1 MRGITTEL
9 KVGLFALIV
18 LAILTF
24 MTFKVGG
31 IDFLRRD
38 GYVVYIYFKNIAGL
52 DEKTK
57 VKIAGVNAGMIER
70 IELHDGRAKLTV
82 RMNKEVALY
91 SDARASIKAAG
102 LLGDKYLEIKT
113 GSEQPVLTNGD
124 TLTTVV
130 EIVDLDD
137 LTRNLTAVSENFNI
151 LAKTLNETLGTEESR
166 DALKKS
172 ILNLRDITS
181 SVKET
186 IALNDQR
193 LRTTLDNINELVAS
207 MSELVQDNREN
218 VSSAMRNMKDFSK
231 MLKEDGPEIVVNL
244 NEAAKELKTLIEE
257 TRPSIQRTTETVDQ
271 IAQKIDKGEGTLGK
285 LVQDDELY
293 DSVNNAAKSIEK
305 TVSAVERFR
314 TFLTFQGE
322 YLTEPSD
329 GKGYFY
335 LTLQPRP
342 ERYYILGVVSDP
354 LGRVKTKKTVKK
366 TDSGTTKI
374 KREEIKE
381 DEIEFTAQYA
391 MRYHDAALR
400 LGVTESTFGAGM
412 DYFFFDDKL
421 RFSADIWDF
430 DSDEEG
436 SNDPH
441 LKFGFDYFVFKN
453 LFVSVGADNIL
464 NERWRGGYAGLGL
477 RIEDEDFKY
486 LLGTLPSINP

>member
-18 LAILTF
+18 LALLTF

-31 IDFLRRD
+31 IDFLSRE

-57 VKIAGVNAGMIER
+57 IKIAGVNAGTIEK
-70 IELHDGRAKLTV
+70 IELDDGRAKLTV
-82 RMNKEVALY
+82 RMNKEVTLY

-113 GSEQPVLTNGD
+113 GSEKPVLTDGD
-124 TLTTVV
+124 TLDTVV

-151 LAKTLNETLGTEESR
+151 LAKNLNETLGTEESR
-166 DALKKS
+166 DALKES

-193 LRTTLDNINELVAS
+193 LRTTLENINELVAS
-207 MSELVQDNREN
+207 LSEVVQDNREN
-218 VSSAMRNMKDFSK
+218 VSSAMSNMKDFTA
-231 MLKEDGPEIVVNL
+231 LLREDGPEIVVNL

-271 IAQKIDKGEGTLGK
+271 IAQKIERGEGTLGK

-293 DSVNNAAKSIEK
+293 DSVNNAAKGIEK
-305 TVSAVERFR
+305 TVSAVDRFR

-342 ERYYILGVVSDP
+342 ERYYILGVVGDP
-354 LGRVKTKKTVKK
+354 LGRVKTKKTVKT
-366 TDSGTTKI
+366 TDSGITKI
-374 KREEIKE
+374 KREEIRE

-400 LGVTESTFGAGM
+400 LGITESTFGAGM
-412 DYFFFDDKL
+412 DYFFLDDTLK
-421 RFSADIWDF
+421 FSADVWDF
-430 DSDEEG
+430 DSNEEG
-436 SNDPH
+436 SDDPH
-441 LKFGFDYFVFKN
+441 IKVGFDYFVFKN

-464 NERWRGGYAGLGL
+464 NERRRGGYAGLGL

-486 LLGTLPSINP
+486 LLGTLPSISP